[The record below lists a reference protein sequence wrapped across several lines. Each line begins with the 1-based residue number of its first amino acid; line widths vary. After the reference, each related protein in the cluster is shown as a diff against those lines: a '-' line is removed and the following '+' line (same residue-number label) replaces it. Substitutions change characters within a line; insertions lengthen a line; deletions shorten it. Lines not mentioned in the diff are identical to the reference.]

1 MTVKQVYQLSL
12 IAAMAIFSMAGTGT
26 AQETPSAPNPP
37 SEQAAPA
44 PVQQPEAP
52 PPPQANVI
60 ASKPSGQLMGAHQ
73 PTGSERRRASKLY
86 LSGAKLYEQGQFEEA
101 LRDDMQAAALDPGNE
116 NYRMAV
122 EVARSHAVAALI
134 QAAAKARIQ
143 GNALAAR
150 AAITHAYQL
159 DPLSPQ
165 IAPHLGELGETA
177 PADEIAAQSEQ
188 AASGLGEMDRL
199 KPVPGI
205 HSFHF
210 RASQRQVIQE
220 VLKAYAIQATI
231 DDSIRSQTIRFDLD
245 DATFAQATH
254 ALAMVTKSFVVP
266 IDAHRAIVALDTRER
281 RTQFTRNGV
290 ETVYLAGLTPTEMTD
305 VGNMARNVFEVSQ
318 MAVDQTAGT
327 LTLRA
332 SQSQLDAFNATLQS
346 LMDGR
351 SQVLLDVK
359 LIQIAHNRTV
369 TTGVTPPQ
377 QITAFNVYT
386 EERNILNQ
394 NQALVQQ
401 IISSGLA
408 APGDTLAI
416 LAILLASGQVSSSL
430 LQNGFALFGGG
441 ITLSGLST
449 APLTVNLSLNSSD
462 SRELDQFQL
471 HLGDGEE
478 GTLKSGTRYPI
489 QTSSYSNLGV
499 GLQGISGLN
508 SAGTSSN
515 LSALQTE
522 LGATTPAIPMIQ
534 YEDLGLTLKAT
545 PSIMRSGDIAL
556 KIDMK
561 ISSLAGGSINGNP
574 ILANRAWTGVVT
586 VPQNQAVV
594 VASEMDKNESHA
606 INGTPGLSEIP
617 GLNNITTKETQKNYS
632 TLLIVMTPH
641 IVRSPRLSDHT
652 NMVRIER
659 NFQTR

>member
-1 MTVKQVYQLSL
+1 MSVKRFYQLVL
-12 IAAMAIFSMAGTGT
+12 VAAIAMFRMAGTGI
-26 AQETPSAPNPP
+26 AQEPPRPSIPP

-44 PVQQPEAP
+44 PVRQTE
-52 PPPQANVI
+52 PPPQANAN
-60 ASKPSGQLMGAHQ
+60 ASKPSGQVKDAHQ
-73 PTGSERRRASKLY
+73 PTGSERRRASNLY
-86 LSGAKLYEQGQFEEA
+86 LAGAKLYEQGRFEEA
-101 LRDDMQAAALDPGNE
+101 LRDDQQAAALDPGNE

-122 EVARSHAVAALI
+122 EIARSHAVAAFI
-134 QAAAKARIQ
+134 QTAAKARMQ
-143 GNALAAR
+143 GDTLAAR
-150 AAITHAYQL
+150 AALAHAYQL
-159 DPLSPQ
+159 DPLSPEV
-165 IAPHLGELGETA
+165 APHLGELGDGT
-177 PADEIAAQSEQ
+177 PANEIAAQREQ
-188 AASGLGEMDRL
+188 VASGLGEMDRL
-199 KPVPGI
+199 QPVPGA
-205 HSFHF
+205 HSFHL

-220 VLKAYAIQATI
+220 VFKAYAIQATI
-231 DDSIRSQTIRFDLD
+231 DDSVRAQSIRFDLD
-245 DATFAQATH
+245 DATFAEAAH
-254 ALAMVTKSFVVP
+254 ALAMVTKSFFQP
-266 IDAHRAIVALDTRER
+266 IDPHRVLVALDSREYRTR
-281 RTQFTRNGV
+281 FTRNGV
-290 ETVYLAGLTPTEMTD
+290 ETVYLAGLTPTDMTD
-305 VGNMARNVFEVSQ
+305 VGNMARNVFEISQ

-332 SQSQLDAFNATLQS
+332 PQSQLDAFNVTLQS

-359 LIQIAHNRTV
+359 LIQIAHNRTQN
-369 TTGVTPPQ
+369 TGVTPPQ
-377 QITAFNVYT
+377 QVTAFNVYT
-386 EERNILNQ
+386 EEQAILNQ

-416 LAILLASGQVSSSL
+416 LAILLASGQVSSSI
-430 LQNGFALFGGG
+430 LQNGVLLFGGG
-441 ITLSGLST
+441 LTLSGLTT
-449 APLTVNLSLNSSD
+449 APLTVNLNLNSSD
-462 SRELDQFQL
+462 SRELDQFQI

-489 QTSSYSNLGV
+489 QTSSYSNLGA
-499 GLQGISGLN
+499 GLQGISGLS

-515 LSALQTE
+515 LTALQAQ
-522 LGATTPAIPMIQ
+522 LGGATPTIPMIQ

-561 ISSLAGGSINGNP
+561 ISSLAGSSINGNP
-574 ILANRAWTGVVT
+574 ILANRAWSGVVT

-594 VASEMDKNESHA
+594 VASEMDKSESHA

-659 NFQTR
+659 NFQSR

>member
-1 MTVKQVYQLSL
+1 M
-12 IAAMAIFSMAGTGT
+12 IAAIGVVCLAGTGI
-26 AQETPSAPNPP
+26 AQEAPKPADPP
-37 SEQAAPA
+37 SEQPAPA
-44 PVQQPEAP
+44 QQPQLP
-52 PPPQANVI
+52 PPPTPEATGS
-60 ASKPSGQLMGAHQ
+60 ASKPPSGRINDARQ

-86 LSGAKLYEQGQFEEA
+86 LSGARFYEEGKFEEA
-101 LRDDMQAAALDPGNE
+101 LRDDEQAAALDPANE
-116 NYRMAV
+116 NYRMAA
-122 EVARSHAVAALI
+122 EIARSHAVAALI

-143 GNALAAR
+143 GDAPAAR
-150 AAITHAYQL
+150 AAIAHAFQL
-159 DPLSPQ
+159 DPYSSQL
-165 IAPHLGELGETA
+165 AAHVGELGENA
-177 PADEIAAQSEQ
+177 PSNEIAPRNERAT
-188 AASGLGEMDRL
+188 SGLGEMERL
-199 KPVPGI
+199 QPAPGAR
-205 HSFHF
+205 SFHL
-210 RASQRQVIQE
+210 RAGQRQVIQE
-220 VLKAYAIQATI
+220 VFKAYAIQATV
-231 DDSIRSQTIRFDLD
+231 DESVRAQSIRFDLD
-245 DATFAQATH
+245 DATFAEAAH
-254 ALAMVTKSFVVP
+254 ALGMATRSFFEP
-266 IDAHRAIVALDTRER
+266 IDAHRVVVALDSREY

-290 ETVYLAGLTPTEMTD
+290 ETVYLAGLTSAEMTD

-332 SQSQLDAFNATLQS
+332 PQSQLDAFNATLQS

-359 LIQIAHNRTV
+359 LIQIAHNNSLS
-369 TTGVTPPQ
+369 TGVTPPQ
-377 QITAFNVYT
+377 QITAFNVYS
-386 EERNILNQ
+386 EEQSILNA

-430 LQNGFALFGGG
+430 LQNGVLLFGGG
-441 ITLSGLST
+441 LTLSGVTIS
-449 APLTVNLSLNSSD
+449 PLTVNLNLNSSD
-462 SRELDQFQL
+462 SRELDQFQM

-489 QTSSYSNLGV
+489 QTSSYSNLGA
-499 GLQGISGLN
+499 GLQGIAGLN

-515 LSALQTE
+515 LSSLLGSE
-522 LGATTPAIPMIQ
+522 LGGAATPTIPMIQ

-556 KIDMK
+556 KVDMK
-561 ISSLAGGSINGNP
+561 ISALAGSAINAVP
-574 ILANRAWTGVVT
+574 ILANRAWSGVVT

-594 VASEMDKNESHA
+594 VATEMDKSETHA

-617 GLNNITTKETQKNYS
+617 GLNSITTKETQKNYS

-652 NMVRIER
+652 NMVRIQR
-659 NFQTR
+659 NFQSR